1 MILIYES
8 SKSLNSDELI
18 LLIINK
24 IIDENL
30 FEKQVVHF
38 SLFALILTS
47 ILTIILLFLFIEKI
61 SHRKSK
67 IFNF

>member
-8 SKSLNSDELI
+8 SKSLNSSELI